1 MDAIKKIIQVVREIG
16 LRNFLFALLLS
27 TLVSVSGAAFVDH
40 FFSTKVEEAVDPTKT
55 KVKEIGYSDFLK
67 LVESKK
73 IESAQIQTDK
83 VEAVGKDGQKYTFGH
98 DRWLMQTTFPKDL
111 AEAGIEVTFP
121 GPEGRTFGEKMGY
134 AIAVFVQIAVLLI
147 LGLFAFVLLRNAGGG
162 MSSWP
167 ELAKDNKTRFA
178 DIAGQDETKYELEE
192 IRDFLANPESYE
204 VTGAKPPRG
213 ILMVGPPGT
222 GKTMLA
228 KALANEAGVNF
239 FAVTG
244 SDFSA
249 MFVGVG
255 RNRVAKLF
263 KDARKHAPCI
273 IFIDEIDS
281 VARRRGGG
289 SSDVSREQDTTLNQL
304 LTEMNGFKS
313 RDGIVVIGATNRL
326 DVLDPA
332 LTRPGRFDR
341 HVFVNNS
348 DMDGRKAILEVHIK
362 GKPIADDVD
371 LMIVARGTPGFS
383 GADLENLVNEAAIVA
398 ARAKKI
404 TITAAHFEEARDKVL
419 MGLQRKSMILDDQEK
434 MLIAVHEAGH
444 AVVATL
450 SEGSDPVHQATIIP
464 RGSALGLVMRLP
476 ERDRFSV
483 PMKKLLAD
491 LDVAMAGRAAEEI
504 VFGKENVT
512 TGASGDIDQATNL
525 ARKMVTEWGMS
536 KVIGMVRAIDEN
548 GKPTSAAEPEI
559 RKLIDEAY
567 DRAKTLLTTHRDGLD
582 RLTQALLDK
591 KTLDGTE
598 VSEIVMGVAPE
609 TIN

>member
-1 MDAIKKIIQVVREIG
+1 MDKIKKIIQVVREIG
-16 LRNFLFALLLS
+16 YRNIALAFVLS
-27 TLVSVSGAAFVDH
+27 AMISIGGGSLVSTYLIPHEVEQADTSKAEAK
-40 FFSTKVEEAVDPTKT
+40 KV
-55 KVKEIGYSDFLK
+55 GYSEFLK
-67 LVESKK
+67 LVEEKR
-73 IESAQIQTDK
+73 IESAKIQNSK
-83 VEAVGKDGQKYTFGH
+83 VEAVGKDGQKYTLSH

-111 AEAGIEVTFP
+111 ANAGVDVTFP
-121 GPEGRTFGEKMGY
+121 GPEDKSLGETISY
-134 AIAVFVQIAVLLI
+134 AVAVFLQISILMV
-147 LGLFAFVLLRNAGGG
+147 LGLVAFVFLRGATSG

-167 ELAKDNKTRFA
+167 ELAKDNTTRFA
-178 DIAGQDETKYELEE
+178 DVAGQDETKYELEE
-192 IRDFLANPESYE
+192 IRDFLANPAAYE

-213 ILMVGPPGT
+213 VLMVGPPGT
-222 GKTMLA
+222 GKTLLA

-249 MFVGVG
+249 PFVGVG

-263 KDARKHAPCI
+263 KEARKHAPCI

-281 VARRRGGG
+281 VARRRGGS

-304 LTEMNGFKS
+304 LTEMNGFKP

-326 DVLDPA
+326 DVLDSA

-348 DMDGRKAILEVHIK
+348 DMDGRKAILQVHIK
-362 GKPIADDVD
+362 GRPIADDVD

-398 ARAKKI
+398 ARAKQTK
-404 TITAAHFEEARDKVL
+404 ITAAHFEEARDKVL
-419 MGLQRKSMILDDQEK
+419 MGLQRKSLILDDQEK

-464 RGSALGLVMRLP
+464 RGAALGLVMRLP

-536 KVIGMVRAIDEN
+536 EVIGMVRAIDEN
-548 GKPTSAAEPEI
+548 GKPTAAAEPEI

-567 DRAKTLLTTHRDGLD
+567 GRAKKLLTDHRDGLD

-591 KTLDGTE
+591 KTLDGSE
-598 VSEIVMGVAPE
+598 VTAIVKGAAD
-609 TIN
+609 